1 MDEKSE
7 KGSNGNIPETSSA
20 SHTNPPRYETWHLKP
35 QIEEQHSR
43 DIESGF
49 KKRELGVTWKD
60 LHVKAVTASASVN
73 ENVLSQ
79 FNLARLAKD
88 ARHKAPLKVILQGS
102 YGCVKPGEM
111 LLVLGRPGSGCTTL
125 LNILA
130 NRRSG
135 YAAVE
140 GDVWFGSMTASEA
153 ARYQGQIVMNTEEEL
168 FFPTLTVGET
178 IDFATR
184 LKASSKLP
192 HGAQSAKQSQEATR
206 DFLLKSMGIEH
217 TRETK
222 IGNEFVRGVSGGE
235 RKRVSIIE
243 CLATRGSVF
252 CWDNSTRGL
261 DASNALEYTKAI
273 RAMTDVLGLASIVTL
288 YQAGN
293 GIYNLFDKVLVLDHG
308 KQIFYGPQKE
318 AQPFME
324 NLGFACRKGANI
336 ADYLTGV
343 TVPTERLIRPGYE
356 RKFPRNNDSILA
368 EYQRS
373 PISVQMLKDIEYPR
387 TNVATNRT
395 AAFQESIIQE
405 KSPYLPASST
415 RTADFA
421 TQIKACVI
429 RQYQVIWGDKA
440 TFLIKQI
447 STLIMALIA
456 GSLFY
461 DAPDNSSGLF
471 LKSGALFFSILFNSL
486 LAMSEVTDS
495 FTGRPVLV
503 KHKSFA
509 FYHPAAF
516 CIAQIAADIP
526 ILVIQTAILALP
538 VYFMVGLVADAGSF
552 FTYYVVVFALTMV
565 RPQAMRNLGE
575 KGCPSYLPF

>member
-1 MDEKSE
+1 MNEKSE
-7 KGSNGNIPETSSA
+7 EDLNGSIPRIPSPSYA
-20 SHTNPPRYETWHLKP
+20 NAPRNETWHLKP
-35 QIEEQHSR
+35 QVEKKHAR

-49 KKRELGVTWKD
+49 KKRELGITWKD
-60 LHVKAVTASASVN
+60 LHVKAVTTSASVN
-73 ENVLSQ
+73 ENVISQ
-79 FNLARLAKD
+79 FNLARLIKD
-88 ARHKAPLKVILQGS
+88 ARYKAPLKDILQGG

-125 LNILA
+125 LDILA

-135 YAAVE
+135 YASVD
-140 GDVWFGSMTASEA
+140 GDVWFGTMTASEA
-153 ARYQGQIVMNTEEEL
+153 ARYRGQIVMNTEEEL
-168 FFPTLTVGET
+168 FFPTLTVGQT

-192 HGAQSAKQSQEATR
+192 HGMQSTKQLQADTR
-206 DFLLKSMGIEH
+206 DFLLQSMGIEH
-217 TRETK
+217 THETK
-222 IGNEFVRGVSGGE
+222 VGNEFVRGVSGGE

-261 DASNALEYTKAI
+261 DASNALEYTRAI
-273 RAMTDVLGLASIVTL
+273 RAMTDVLGLTSIVTL

-293 GIYNLFDKVLVLDHG
+293 GIYDLFDKVLVLDHG

-324 NLGFACRKGANI
+324 HLGFACREGANI

-356 RKFPRNNDSILA
+356 HKFPRSNNLILA
-368 EYQRS
+368 EYQQS
-373 PISVQMLKDIEYPR
+373 SISAQMLMEIEYPT

-395 AAFQESIIQE
+395 EAFQESVSQE

-421 TQIKACVI
+421 TQIKACII
-429 RQYQVIWGDKA
+429 RQYQIIWGDKA
-440 TFLIKQI
+440 TFLTKQI

-495 FTGRPVLV
+495 FTGRPILV

-526 ILVIQTAILALP
+526 IIIIQTAILALP
-538 VYFMVGLVADAGSF
+538 VYFMVGLVTYAGSF
-552 FTYYVVVFALTMV
+552 FTYYVVVFALSMV
-565 RPQAMRNLGE
+565 RAQAKTKER
-575 KGCPSYLPF
+575 